1 MENTYYI
8 HDAGTGK
15 LIVKRIASRGDDE
28 EAVMRVAE
36 RSGMHRG
43 DCSWGGV
50 STISINI

>member
-1 MENTYYI
+1 MDNIYFI

-15 LIVKRIASRGDDE
+15 LVIKRIKSRGDDE

-36 RSGMHRG
+36 REGMHWG

-50 STISINI
+50 DSIGITL